1 MYTPSSPLL
10 AKISPQAACR
20 PPAGKQ
26 RVCKAGGSVAG
37 QALGTRGTT
46 CPSAPRERADL
57 GHVPAGRLGSQPAT
71 PGFSRQVAASTS
83 GTWSGFRNHTSA
95 AVEPESPSH
104 SRLTPSVPLRGH
116 GASMMGAAGGIPSV
130 GRHRRPHH
138 LPDPPPGT
146 LS

>member
-1 MYTPSSPLL
+1 MAGHYHDFHKLLSSSLRRANKKSITKLEVQHLVYTPSSPLL

-37 QALGTRGTT
+37 QPLGTRGTT
-46 CPSAPRERADL
+46 CPSVPRERADL

-104 SRLTPSVPLRGH
+104 SRLTPCVPL
-116 GASMMGAAGGIPSV
+116 
-130 GRHRRPHH
+130 
-138 LPDPPPGT
+138 
-146 LS
+146 